1 MPYTLTL
8 VADGIRCHYTST
20 ATQTD
25 IAEAIGKIGAELDLR
40 DVRYV
45 IHDFSSADHLDS
57 GTAAQLSFTLKS
69 RGKAHV
75 GTLQL
80 CAVVTKD
87 DVFSYLVDAFKK
99 HSTHETKVFK
109 TIAEAEHWVSSRT
122 G

>member
-45 IHDFSSADHLDS
+45 IHDFSAAESLDS
-57 GTAAQLSFTLKS
+57 GIAAQLTFALKF
-69 RGKAHV
+69 RGKVSV
-75 GTLQL
+75 GTLQRV
-80 CAVVTKD
+80 AVVTKE
-87 DVFSYLVDAFKK
+87 DVLSYLVEELKR
-99 HSTHETKVFK
+99 HSTHQTQVFK
-109 TIAEAEHWVSSRT
+109 TLMEAEAWVGAT
-122 G
+122 EK